1 MEDRKVKY
9 IELAIGSVSNRAY
22 AIRPEHITKYIKPRQ
37 ELYRSLFTLD
47 DTAFNHFRDKG
58 SIKSYKGKYSLKTII
73 FDIDKG
79 RKTGEDTRQ
88 RAIAFM
94 NTLLEQGV
102 DTSTQAHIWFSGRGF
117 HIEIPNLYGFE
128 ESENLP
134 YQVKMTI
141 DSHFG
146 KLVDN
151 IYDKGRLIR
160 VGYTINM
167 KSELYKLPL
176 SWQMINEM
184 SYQEI
189 CEYCQSQRTDY
200 NHTEFDES
208 NFYPLWEEKV
218 LEVVEYKEEEEG
230 SLSNTELNSHVTC
243 VQKMW
248 KSDKDGERHITL
260 LRMTN
265 AWKRMGI
272 QKEGAIK
279 MAEYNVPSLD
289 RNEILKIVDDVFAW
303 EHNGYSCSD
312 TIMDKYCDP
321 LCKFYKNKNYGLEV
335 YGVNELSNLL
345 KEFVHMDMDNNSF
358 NLKDYYP
365 IPEDY
370 RFLPGELAILLGDTK
385 LGKTAWL
392 QSLMVK
398 LSHMNILYLS
408 LEVGNWLIFRRFL
421 QTANAL
427 TKQEVN
433 EIYRAY
439 DEEKVKS
446 INDRVKNIKVMTTSP
461 DIDSMKQI
469 ISDNQPQIV
478 CIDTIDAIEVK
489 YNNDPFTKMEK
500 IVNSLKQI
508 ATQMDVIF
516 FGISHISKGAS
527 RDILT
532 VHSAK
537 GNSAIE
543 QKADKIIGIT
553 GDRGMSDT
561 RVIRSLA
568 SRDETDFELALKFK
582 YHTFQFSPI
591 KGE

>member
-1 MEDRKVKY
+1 MGTDSVKY

-22 AIRPEHITKYIKPRQ
+22 AIRPEHITKYIKPNE
-37 ELYRSLFTLD
+37 ELYRSLFILD
-47 DTAFNHFRDKG
+47 NTAFEHFRDKG
-58 SIKSYKGKYSLKTII
+58 SIKSYKGTYALNSII
-73 FDIDKG
+73 YDIDRGK
-79 RKTGEDTRQ
+79 KTGEDTRQ
-88 RAIAFM
+88 RAVSFID
-94 NTLLEQGV
+94 TLHEQGV
-102 DTSTQAHIWFSGRGF
+102 SDDQIHIWFSGRGF
-117 HIEIPNLYGFE
+117 HIEVPNLYGFE
-128 ESENLP
+128 ESINLP

-176 SWQMINEM
+176 TSDMLTDWDYDMI
-184 SYQEI
+184 S
-189 CEYCQSQRTDY
+189 EYCQTQKHEY
-200 NHTEFDES
+200 HHEPFDEDS
-208 NFYPLWEEKV
+208 VYPIWEDKV
-218 LEVVEYKEEEEG
+218 LDVQEFREDEE
-230 SLSNTELNSHVTC
+230 SISNTNLNAHVTC

-260 LRMTN
+260 LRMAN
-265 AWKRMGI
+265 AWRRMGI

-279 MAEYNVPSLD
+279 MSEYNIPSLD
-289 RNEILKIVDDVFAW
+289 HNEILKIIDDVFAW

-312 TIMDKYCDP
+312 TIMEKYCDP
-321 LCKFYKNKNYGLEV
+321 ICKFYKNKNYGLEV
-335 YGVNELSNLL
+335 LNVKELSNKLRD
-345 KEFVHMDMDNNSF
+345 FVHMDMDTNCF

-365 IPEDY
+365 IPNNY

-392 QSLMVK
+392 QSVMVK
-398 LSHMNILYLS
+398 LTNMNVLYLS
-408 LEVGNWLIFRRFL
+408 LEVGDWLIFRRFL
-421 QTANAL
+421 QAGNGI

-433 EIYRAY
+433 EIYRTY
-439 DEEKVKS
+439 DEEKVKE
-446 INDRVKNIKVMTTSP
+446 INDRVRHIKVMTTSP

-469 ISDNQPQIV
+469 IADNQPQIV
-478 CIDTIDAIEVK
+478 CIDTIDAIEVR

-527 RDILT
+527 RDMLT

-543 QKADKIIGIT
+543 QKADKILGIT
-553 GDRGMSDT
+553 GDRQMNDT

-568 SRDETDFELALKFK
+568 SRDETDFEIAFNFDYK
-582 YHTFQFSPI
+582 TFQFKPLEI
-591 KGE
+591 K

>member
-1 MEDRKVKY
+1 MASDSVKY
-9 IELAIGSVSNRAY
+9 IELAVGSVSNRAY
-22 AIRPEHITKYIKPRQ
+22 AIRPEHITKYIKPNQ
-37 ELYRSLFTLD
+37 ELYRSLFILD
-47 DTAFNHFRDKG
+47 NTAFEHFRDKG
-58 SIKSYKGKYSLKTII
+58 SIKSYKGTYAINTII
-73 FDIDKG
+73 YDIDRGK
-79 RKTGEDTRQ
+79 KTGEDARQ
-88 RAIAFM
+88 RALSFYD
-94 NTLLEQGV
+94 TLLEQGLE
-102 DTSTQAHIWFSGRGF
+102 DSQIHIWFSGRGF
-117 HIEIPNLYGFE
+117 HIEIPNLYGFK
-128 ESENLP
+128 ESINLP
-134 YQVKMTI
+134 YQVKVTI

-176 SWQMINEM
+176 SWNMLNTM
-184 SYQEI
+184 SYDDI
-189 CEYCQSQRTDY
+189 CEYCQLQKQDY
-200 NHTEFDES
+200 NHKAFDD
-208 NFYPLWEEKV
+208 NQVTIWEDKV
-218 LEVVEYKEEEEG
+218 LEVQEYKEENVE
-230 SLSNTELNSHVTC
+230 LSNTELNSHVTC

-248 KSDKDGERHITL
+248 KSNKEGERHITL
-260 LRMTN
+260 LRMAN
-265 AWKRMGI
+265 AWKRMGVP
-272 QKEGAIK
+272 KEGVIK

-303 EHNGYSCSD
+303 QHNGYSCSD

-335 YGVNELSNLL
+335 YGVSELSNLL

-365 IPEDY
+365 IPSDY

-421 QTANAL
+421 QTANDL

-433 EIYRAY
+433 EIYRTY
-439 DEEKVKS
+439 DESKVNA
-446 INDRVKNIKVMTTSP
+446 INDKVKNIKVMTTSP

-469 ISDNQPQIV
+469 ISENQPQIV

-527 RDILT
+527 RDTLT

-553 GDRGMSDT
+553 GDRQANDI
-561 RVIRSLA
+561 RIIRSLA
-568 SRDETDFELALKFK
+568 SRDETDFEMALKFR
-582 YHTFQFSPI
+582 YHSFQFSPMEI
-591 KGE
+591 E

>member
-1 MEDRKVKY
+1 MASDSGKY

-22 AIRPEHITKYIKPRQ
+22 AIRPEHITKYIKPNQ

-47 DTAFNHFRDKG
+47 NTAFEHFRDKG
-58 SIKSYKGKYSLKTII
+58 SIKSYKGTYALNSII
-73 FDIDKG
+73 FDIDRGK
-79 RKTGEDTRQ
+79 KTGEDTKQ
-88 RAIAFM
+88 RAVSFM

-128 ESENLP
+128 ESINLP

-176 SWQMINEM
+176 SWQMLNDM
-184 SYQEI
+184 NYQEI
-189 CEYCQSQRTDY
+189 CEYCQTQKQDY
-200 NHTEFDES
+200 HHTPFNLD
-208 NFYPLWEEKV
+208 NVYPIWEDKV
-218 LEVVEYKEEEEG
+218 LEVQEFREDEKDI
-230 SLSNTELNSHVTC
+230 SNTNLNAHVTC

-248 KSDKDGERHITL
+248 KSEKDGERHITL
-260 LRMTN
+260 LRIAN
-265 AWKRMGI
+265 ALRRMGV
-272 QKEGAIK
+272 QKEGSIK
-279 MAEYNVPSLD
+279 MAEYNIPSLD
-289 RNEILKIVDDVFAW
+289 HNEILKIVDDVYAW

-312 TIMDKYCDP
+312 TIMEKYCDP
-321 LCKFYKNKNYGLEV
+321 ICKFYKNKNYGLEV
-335 YGVNELSNLL
+335 LNVKELSNKLRD
-345 KEFVHMDMDNNSF
+345 FVHMDMDTNCF
-358 NLKDYYP
+358 NLKDHYP
-365 IPEDY
+365 IPNNY

-392 QSLMVK
+392 QSVMVK
-398 LSHMNILYLS
+398 LTHMNVLYLS
-408 LEVGNWLIFRRFL
+408 LEVGDWLIFRRFL
-421 QTANAL
+421 QAGNGI

-433 EIYRAY
+433 EIYRNY
-439 DEEKVKS
+439 DEERVQQ
-446 INDRVKNIKVMTTSP
+446 INDRVKHIKVMTTSP

-469 ISDNQPQIV
+469 IADNQPQIV
-478 CIDTIDAIEVK
+478 CIDTIDAIEVR

-527 RDILT
+527 RDMLT

-543 QKADKIIGIT
+543 QKADKILGIT
-553 GDRGMSDT
+553 GDRGMNDT

-568 SRDETDFELALKFK
+568 SRDETDFEIAFNFDYK
-582 YHTFQFSPI
+582 TFQFKPLEI
-591 KGE
+591 K

>member
-1 MEDRKVKY
+1 MGTKVKY

-22 AIRPEHITKYIKPRQ
+22 AIRPEHITKYIKPNE
-37 ELYRSLFTLD
+37 ELYRSLFILD
-47 DTAFNHFRDKG
+47 ETAFEHFRDKG
-58 SIKSYKGKYSLKTII
+58 SIKSYKGTYAINSII
-73 FDIDKG
+73 YDIDRGK
-79 RKTGEDTRQ
+79 KTGEDTRQ
-88 RAIAFM
+88 RTISFM

-117 HIEIPNLYGFE
+117 HIEIPDLYGFE
-128 ESENLP
+128 ESINLP

-146 KLVDN
+146 NLVDN

-167 KSELYKLPL
+167 KSELYKIPL
-176 SWQMINEM
+176 SWQMINDM

-189 CEYCQSQRTDY
+189 CEYCQTQKHDY
-200 NHTEFDES
+200 HHEPFDEE
-208 NFYPLWEEKV
+208 NIYPIWEDKI
-218 LEVVEYKEEEEG
+218 LEVQEFREDEKNI
-230 SLSNTELNSHVTC
+230 SNTNLNAHVTC

-248 KSDKDGERHITL
+248 KSDKEGERHITL
-260 LRMTN
+260 LRMAN
-265 AWKRMGI
+265 AWRRMGI

-279 MAEYNVPSLD
+279 MGEYNIPSLD
-289 RNEILKIVDDVFAW
+289 HNEILKIVDDVYAW
-303 EHNGYSCSD
+303 EHNGYSCND
-312 TIMDKYCDP
+312 VIMEKYCDP
-321 LCKFYKNKNYGLEV
+321 ICKFYKNKNYGLEV
-335 YGVNELSNLL
+335 LNVKELSNKLRD
-345 KEFVHMDMDNNSF
+345 FVHMDMDTNSF
-358 NLKDYYP
+358 NLKDHYP
-365 IPEDY
+365 IPENY

-398 LSHMNILYLS
+398 LTHMNVLYLS
-408 LEVGNWLIFRRFL
+408 LEVGDWLIFRRFL
-421 QTANAL
+421 QAGNGI

-433 EIYRAY
+433 EIYRMY
-439 DEEKVKS
+439 DEDRVKE
-446 INDRVKNIKVMTTSP
+446 INDRVRHIKVMTTSP

-469 ISDNQPQIV
+469 IADNQPQIV
-478 CIDTIDAIEVK
+478 CIDTIDAIEVR

-508 ATQMDVIF
+508 ATQMDVVF

-527 RDILT
+527 QNNLT

-543 QKADKIIGIT
+543 QKADKILGIS
-553 GDRGMSDT
+553 GDREMSNI

-568 SRDETDFELALKFK
+568 SRDETDFEQGFNFDYK
-582 YHTFQFSPI
+582 TFQFKPLER
-591 KGE
+591 K

>member
-1 MEDRKVKY
+1 MGTDSVKY

-22 AIRPEHITKYIKPRQ
+22 AIRPEHITKYIKPNE
-37 ELYRSLFTLD
+37 ELYRSLFILD
-47 DTAFNHFRDKG
+47 NTAFEHFRDKG
-58 SIKSYKGKYSLKTII
+58 SIKSYKGTYALNSII
-73 FDIDKG
+73 YDIDRGK
-79 RKTGEDTRQ
+79 KTGEDTRQ
-88 RAIAFM
+88 RAVSFID
-94 NTLLEQGV
+94 TLHEQGV
-102 DTSTQAHIWFSGRGF
+102 SDDQIHIWFSGRGF
-117 HIEIPNLYGFE
+117 HIEVPNLYGFE
-128 ESENLP
+128 ESINLP

-176 SWQMINEM
+176 TSDMLTDWDYDMI
-184 SYQEI
+184 S
-189 CEYCQSQRTDY
+189 EYCQTQKHEY
-200 NHTEFDES
+200 HHEPFDEDS
-208 NFYPLWEEKV
+208 VYPIWEDKV
-218 LEVVEYKEEEEG
+218 LDVQEFREDEE
-230 SLSNTELNSHVTC
+230 SISNTNLNAHVTC

-260 LRMTN
+260 LRMAN
-265 AWKRMGI
+265 AWRRMGI

-279 MAEYNVPSLD
+279 MSEYNIPSLD
-289 RNEILKIVDDVFAW
+289 HNEILKIIDDVFAW

-312 TIMDKYCDP
+312 TIMEKYCDP
-321 LCKFYKNKNYGLEV
+321 ICKFYKNKNYGLEV
-335 YGVNELSNLL
+335 LNVKELSNKLRD
-345 KEFVHMDMDNNSF
+345 FVHMDMDTNCF

-365 IPEDY
+365 IPNNY

-392 QSLMVK
+392 QSVMVK
-398 LSHMNILYLS
+398 LTNMNVLYLS
-408 LEVGNWLIFRRFL
+408 LEVGDWLIFRRFL
-421 QTANAL
+421 QAGNGI

-433 EIYRAY
+433 EIYRTY
-439 DEEKVKS
+439 DEEKVKE
-446 INDRVKNIKVMTTSP
+446 INDRVRHIKVMTTSP

-469 ISDNQPQIV
+469 IADNQPQIV
-478 CIDTIDAIEVK
+478 CIDTIDAIEVR

-527 RDILT
+527 RDMLT

-543 QKADKIIGIT
+543 QKADKILGIT
-553 GDRGMSDT
+553 GDRGMNDT

-568 SRDETDFELALKFK
+568 SRDETDFEIAFNFDYK
-582 YHTFQFSPI
+582 TFQFKPLEI
-591 KGE
+591 K

>member
-1 MEDRKVKY
+1 MADNNVKY
-9 IELAIGSVSNRAY
+9 IELAVGSVSNRAY
-22 AIRPEHITKYIKPRQ
+22 AIRPEHITRYIKPNQ
-37 ELYRSLFTLD
+37 ELYRSLFLLD
-47 DTAFNHFRDKG
+47 ETSFEHFRDKG
-58 SIKSYKGKYSLKTII
+58 SIKSYKGTYAINSII
-73 FDIDKG
+73 YDIDRGK
-79 RKTGEDTRQ
+79 KTGEDTKQ
-88 RAIAFM
+88 RELSFYE
-94 NTLLEQGV
+94 TLLEQGLE
-102 DTSTQAHIWFSGRGF
+102 DDLIHIWFSGRGF
-117 HIEIPNLYGFE
+117 HIEIPNLYGFQ
-128 ESENLP
+128 ESINLP

-146 KLVDN
+146 NLVDN

-176 SWQMINEM
+176 SKKMLTNM
-184 SYQEI
+184 SYQDI
-189 CEYCQSQRTDY
+189 CEYCQLQKQDY
-200 NHTEFDES
+200 NHGAFDLS
-208 NFYPLWEEKV
+208 KVYPIWEDKV
-218 LEVVEYKEEEEG
+218 LDVQEFREEEENI
-230 SLSNTELNSHVTC
+230 SNTNFNAHVTC

-260 LRMTN
+260 LRMVN
-265 AWKRMGI
+265 AWRRMGI
-272 QKEGAIK
+272 QKEGSIK
-279 MAEYNVPSLD
+279 MSEYNIPSLD
-289 RNEILKIVDDVFAW
+289 HNEILKIVDDVYAW

-312 TIMDKYCDP
+312 TIMEKYCDP
-321 LCKFYKNKNYGLEV
+321 LCKFYKQKNYGLEV
-335 YGVNELSNLL
+335 LNVKELSNKL
-345 KEFVHMDMDNNSF
+345 KDFVHMDMDTNCF

-365 IPEDY
+365 IPNNY
-370 RFLPGELAILLGDTK
+370 RFLPGELAILIGDTK

-398 LSHMNILYLS
+398 LTHMNILYLS
-408 LEVGNWLIFRRFL
+408 LEVGDWLIFRRFL
-421 QTANAL
+421 QAGNGI

-433 EIYRAY
+433 EIYRIY
-439 DEEKVKS
+439 DEEKVQQ
-446 INDRVKNIKVMTTSP
+446 INDKVRHIKVMTTSP

-469 ISDNQPQIV
+469 IADNQPQVV
-478 CIDTIDAIEVK
+478 CIDTIDAIEVR

-532 VHSAK
+532 IHSAK

-543 QKADKIIGIT
+543 QKADKILGIT
-553 GDRGMSDT
+553 GDRSMNNI

-568 SRDETDFELALKFK
+568 SRDETDFELAFEFD
-582 YHTFQFSPI
+582 YTTFRFDPKQI
-591 KGE
+591 

>member
-1 MEDRKVKY
+1 MGTDSVKY

-22 AIRPEHITKYIKPRQ
+22 AIRPEHITKYIKPNE
-37 ELYRSLFTLD
+37 ELYRSLFILD
-47 DTAFNHFRDKG
+47 NTAFEHFRDKG
-58 SIKSYKGKYSLKTII
+58 SIKSYKGTYALNSII
-73 FDIDKG
+73 YDIDRGK
-79 RKTGEDTRQ
+79 KTGEDTRQ
-88 RAIAFM
+88 RAVSFID
-94 NTLLEQGV
+94 TLHEQGV
-102 DTSTQAHIWFSGRGF
+102 SDDQIHIWFSGRGF
-117 HIEIPNLYGFE
+117 HIEVPNLYGFE
-128 ESENLP
+128 ESINLP

-176 SWQMINEM
+176 TSDMLTDWDYDMI
-184 SYQEI
+184 S
-189 CEYCQSQRTDY
+189 EYCQIQKHEY
-200 NHTEFDES
+200 HHEPFDEDS
-208 NFYPLWEEKV
+208 VYPIWEDKV
-218 LEVVEYKEEEEG
+218 LDVQEFREDEE
-230 SLSNTELNSHVTC
+230 SISNTNLNAHVTC

-260 LRMTN
+260 LRMAN
-265 AWKRMGI
+265 AWRRMGI

-279 MAEYNVPSLD
+279 MSEYNIPSLD
-289 RNEILKIVDDVFAW
+289 HNEILKIIDDVFAW

-312 TIMDKYCDP
+312 TIMEKYCDP
-321 LCKFYKNKNYGLEV
+321 ICKFYKNKNYGLEV
-335 YGVNELSNLL
+335 LNVKELSNKLRD
-345 KEFVHMDMDNNSF
+345 FVHMDMDTNCF

-365 IPEDY
+365 IPNNY

-392 QSLMVK
+392 QSVMVK
-398 LSHMNILYLS
+398 LTNMNVLYLS
-408 LEVGNWLIFRRFL
+408 LEVGDWLIFRRFL
-421 QTANAL
+421 QAGNGI

-433 EIYRAY
+433 EIYRTY
-439 DEEKVKS
+439 DEEKVKE
-446 INDRVKNIKVMTTSP
+446 INDRVRHIKVMTTSP

-469 ISDNQPQIV
+469 IADNQPQIV
-478 CIDTIDAIEVK
+478 CIDTIDAIEVR

-527 RDILT
+527 RDMLT

-543 QKADKIIGIT
+543 QKADKILGIT
-553 GDRGMSDT
+553 GDRQMNDT

-568 SRDETDFELALKFK
+568 SRDETDFEIAFNFDYK
-582 YHTFQFSPI
+582 TFQFKPLEI
-591 KGE
+591 K

>member
-1 MEDRKVKY
+1 MASDSVKY

-22 AIRPEHITKYIKPRQ
+22 AIRPEHITKYIKPNQ

-47 DTAFNHFRDKG
+47 NTAFEHFRDKG
-58 SIKSYKGKYSLKTII
+58 SIKSYKGTYALNSII
-73 FDIDKG
+73 FDIDRGK
-79 RKTGEDTRQ
+79 KTGEDTKQ
-88 RAIAFM
+88 RAVSFM

-128 ESENLP
+128 ESINLP

-176 SWQMINEM
+176 SWQMLNDM
-184 SYQEI
+184 NYQEI
-189 CEYCQSQRTDY
+189 CEYCQTQKQDY
-200 NHTEFDES
+200 HHTPFNLD
-208 NFYPLWEEKV
+208 NVYPIWEDKV
-218 LEVVEYKEEEEG
+218 LEVQEFREDEKDI
-230 SLSNTELNSHVTC
+230 SNTNLNAHVTC

-248 KSDKDGERHITL
+248 KSEKDGERHITL
-260 LRMTN
+260 LRMAN
-265 AWKRMGI
+265 AWRRMGV
-272 QKEGAIK
+272 QKEGSIK
-279 MAEYNVPSLD
+279 MAEYNIPSLD
-289 RNEILKIVDDVFAW
+289 HNEILKIVDDVYAW

-312 TIMDKYCDP
+312 TIMEKYCDP
-321 LCKFYKNKNYGLEV
+321 ICKFYKNKNYGLEV
-335 YGVNELSNLL
+335 LNVKELSNKLRD
-345 KEFVHMDMDNNSF
+345 FVHMDMDTNCF
-358 NLKDYYP
+358 NLKDHYP
-365 IPEDY
+365 IPNNY

-392 QSLMVK
+392 QSVMVK
-398 LSHMNILYLS
+398 LTHMNVLYLS
-408 LEVGNWLIFRRFL
+408 LEVGDWLIFRRFL
-421 QTANAL
+421 QAGNGI

-433 EIYRAY
+433 EIYRNY
-439 DEEKVKS
+439 DEERVQQ
-446 INDRVKNIKVMTTSP
+446 INDRVKHIKVMTTSP

-469 ISDNQPQIV
+469 IADNQPQIV
-478 CIDTIDAIEVK
+478 CIDTIDAIEVR

-527 RDILT
+527 RDMLT

-543 QKADKIIGIT
+543 QKADKILGIT
-553 GDRGMSDT
+553 GDRGMNDT

-568 SRDETDFELALKFK
+568 SRDETDFEIAFNFDYK
-582 YHTFQFSPI
+582 TFQFKPLEI
-591 KGE
+591 K

>member
-1 MEDRKVKY
+1 MGNNTVKY

-22 AIRPEHITKYIKPRQ
+22 AIRPEHITKYIKPNQ
-37 ELYRSLFTLD
+37 ELYRSLFMLD
-47 DTAFNHFRDKG
+47 ETSFEHFRDKG
-58 SIKSYKGKYSLKTII
+58 SIKSYKGTYALNTII
-73 FDIDKG
+73 FDIDRGK
-79 RKTGEDTRQ
+79 KTGEDTRQ

-102 DTSTQAHIWFSGRGF
+102 DTSTQCHLWFSGRGF

-128 ESENLP
+128 ESKNLP

-176 SWQMINEM
+176 SWQMINDM
-184 SYQEI
+184 SYQDI
-189 CEYCQSQRTDY
+189 CEYCQNQKTDY
-200 NHTEFDES
+200 NHTPFNEDEV
-208 NFYPLWEEKV
+208 YPIWEDKV
-218 LEVVEYKEEEEG
+218 LDVKEFKEEEEG
-230 SLSNTELNSHVTC
+230 AISNTTLNAHVTC

-248 KSDKDGERHITL
+248 KSDKEGERHITL
-260 LRMTN
+260 LRMAN
-265 AWKRMGI
+265 AWRRMGI
-272 QKEGAIK
+272 VKEGAIK
-279 MAEYNVPSLD
+279 MSEYNIPSLGH
-289 RNEILKIVDDVFAW
+289 NEILKILDDVYAW

-312 TIMDKYCDP
+312 TIMEKYCDP
-321 LCKFYKNKNYGLEV
+321 ICKFYKQKNYGLEV
-335 YGVNELSNLL
+335 LNVKELSNKL
-345 KEFVHMDMDNNSF
+345 KEFVHMDMDTNSF
-358 NLKDYYP
+358 NLKDHYP
-365 IPEDY
+365 IPTDY
-370 RFLPGELAILLGDTK
+370 RFVPGELAILLGDTK

-398 LSHMNILYLS
+398 LTHMNVLYLS
-408 LEVGNWLIFRRFL
+408 LEVGDWLIFRRFL
-421 QTANAL
+421 QAGNGI

-433 EIYRAY
+433 EIYRIY
-439 DEEKVKS
+439 DEERVQQINDKVKH
-446 INDRVKNIKVMTTSP
+446 IKVMTTSP
-461 DIDSMKQI
+461 DIDSMKQLI
-469 ISDNQPQIV
+469 ADNQPQIV
-478 CIDTIDAIEVK
+478 CIDTIDAIDVR

-508 ATQMDVIF
+508 ATQMDVMF

-527 RDILT
+527 RDMLT

-543 QKADKIIGIT
+543 QKADKILGIT
-553 GDRGMSDT
+553 GNRGSSNT

-568 SRDETDFELALKFK
+568 SRDETDFELAFEFD
-582 YHTFQFSPI
+582 YRTFQFKPKEI
-591 KGE
+591 

>member
-1 MEDRKVKY
+1 MADNNIKY

-22 AIRPEHITKYIKPRQ
+22 AIRPENINKYIKPNQ
-37 ELYRSLFTLD
+37 ELYRSLFLLD
-47 DTAFNHFRDKG
+47 ESSFEHFRDKG
-58 SIKSYKGKYSLKTII
+58 SIKSYKGKYALKSII

-79 RKTGEDTRQ
+79 KKGGEDTRH
-88 RAIAFM
+88 RAMAFM

-102 DTSTQAHIWFSGRGF
+102 DTSTQCHLWFSGRGF

-146 KLVDN
+146 TLVDN

-176 SWQMINEM
+176 SWQMINDM
-184 SYQEI
+184 TYQEI
-189 CEYCQSQRTDY
+189 CEWCQVQRTDY
-200 NHTEFDES
+200 NHTPFNEDDV
-208 NFYPLWEEKV
+208 YPIWEDKV
-218 LEVVEYKEEEEG
+218 LDVQEFKEEG
-230 SLSNTELNSHVTC
+230 SISNTTLNAHVTC

-248 KSDKDGERHITL
+248 KSEKDGERHITL
-260 LRMTN
+260 LRMAN
-265 AWKRMGI
+265 AWRRMGI
-272 QKEGAIK
+272 IKEGSIK
-279 MAEYNVPSLD
+279 MAEYNIPSLD
-289 RNEILKIVDDVFAW
+289 HNEILKIVDDVYAW

-312 TIMDKYCDP
+312 TIMEKYCDP
-321 LCKFYKNKNYGLEV
+321 LCKFYKQKNYGLEV
-335 YGVNELSNLL
+335 LNVKELSVKLRD
-345 KEFVHMDMDNNSF
+345 FVHMDMDTNSF
-358 NLKDYYP
+358 NLKDHYP
-365 IPEDY
+365 IPDNY
-370 RFLPGELAILLGDTK
+370 RFLPGELAILIGDTK

-398 LSHMNILYLS
+398 LTHLNILYLS
-408 LEVGNWLIFRRFL
+408 LEVGDWLIFRRFL
-421 QTANAL
+421 QAGNGI

-433 EIYRAY
+433 EIYRIY
-439 DEEKVKS
+439 DEEKVNQ
-446 INDRVKNIKVMTTSP
+446 INDKVKHIKVMTTSP
-461 DIDSMKQI
+461 DIDSMKQLI
-469 ISDNQPQIV
+469 ADNQPQIV

-532 VHSAK
+532 IHSAK

-543 QKADKIIGIT
+543 QKADKVMGIT
-553 GDRGMSDT
+553 GQREVNNI

-568 SRDETDFELALKFK
+568 SRDETDFELAFDFDYK
-582 YHTFQFSPI
+582 TFQFRPKEI
-591 KGE
+591 

>member
-1 MEDRKVKY
+1 MGTDSVKY

-22 AIRPEHITKYIKPRQ
+22 AIRPEHITKYIKPNE
-37 ELYRSLFTLD
+37 ELYRSLFILD
-47 DTAFNHFRDKG
+47 NTAFEHFRDKG
-58 SIKSYKGKYSLKTII
+58 SIKSYKGTYALNSII
-73 FDIDKG
+73 YDIDRGK
-79 RKTGEDTRQ
+79 KTGEDTRQ
-88 RAIAFM
+88 RAVSFVD
-94 NTLLEQGV
+94 TLHEQGV
-102 DTSTQAHIWFSGRGF
+102 SDDQIHIWFSGRGF
-117 HIEIPNLYGFE
+117 HIEVPNLYGFE
-128 ESENLP
+128 ESINLP

-176 SWQMINEM
+176 TSDMLTDWDYDMI
-184 SYQEI
+184 S
-189 CEYCQSQRTDY
+189 EYCQTQKHEY
-200 NHTEFDES
+200 HHEPFDEDS
-208 NFYPLWEEKV
+208 VYPIWEDKV
-218 LEVVEYKEEEEG
+218 LDVQEFREDEE
-230 SLSNTELNSHVTC
+230 SISNTNLNAHVTC

-260 LRMTN
+260 LRMAN
-265 AWKRMGI
+265 AWRRMGI

-279 MAEYNVPSLD
+279 MSEYNIPSLD
-289 RNEILKIVDDVFAW
+289 HNEILKIIDDVFAW

-312 TIMDKYCDP
+312 TIMEKYCDP
-321 LCKFYKNKNYGLEV
+321 ICKFYKNKNYGLEV
-335 YGVNELSNLL
+335 LNVKELSNKLRD
-345 KEFVHMDMDNNSF
+345 FVHMDMDTNCF

-365 IPEDY
+365 IPNNY

-392 QSLMVK
+392 QSIMVK
-398 LSHMNILYLS
+398 LTNMNVLYLS
-408 LEVGNWLIFRRFL
+408 LEVGDWLIFRRFL
-421 QTANAL
+421 QAGNGI

-433 EIYRAY
+433 EIYRTY
-439 DEEKVKS
+439 DEDKVKE
-446 INDRVKNIKVMTTSP
+446 INDRVRHIKVMTTSP

-469 ISDNQPQIV
+469 IADNQPQIV
-478 CIDTIDAIEVK
+478 CIDTIDAIEVR

-527 RDILT
+527 RDMLT

-543 QKADKIIGIT
+543 QKADKILGIT
-553 GDRGMSDT
+553 GDRGMNNT

-568 SRDETDFELALKFK
+568 SRDETDFEIAFDFDYK
-582 YHTFQFSPI
+582 TFQFKPLEI
-591 KGE
+591 K

>member
-1 MEDRKVKY
+1 MANDSVKY

-22 AIRPEHITKYIKPRQ
+22 AIRPEHINKYIKPNQ
-37 ELYRSLFTLD
+37 ELYRSLFILD
-47 DTAFNHFRDKG
+47 ESAFEHFRDKG
-58 SIKSYKGKYSLKTII
+58 SIKSYKGTYALNSII
-73 FDIDKG
+73 FDIDRGK
-79 RKTGEDTRQ
+79 KTGEDTKQ
-88 RAIAFM
+88 RALSFYD
-94 NTLLEQGV
+94 TLLEQGLE
-102 DTSTQAHIWFSGRGF
+102 DDQIHIWFSGRGF
-117 HIEIPNLYGFE
+117 HIEIPNLYGFKP
-128 ESENLP
+128 SENLP

-176 SWQMINEM
+176 SWQMLNDM

-189 CEYCQSQRTDY
+189 CEYCQTQKQNY
-200 NHTEFDES
+200 NHEPFDKEQVTI
-208 NFYPLWEEKV
+208 WEDKV
-218 LEVVEYKEEEEG
+218 LDVKEFKEDNTDV
-230 SLSNTELNSHVTC
+230 SNTNLNAHVTC
-243 VQKMW
+243 IQKMW
-248 KSDKDGERHITL
+248 KSDKEGERHITL
-260 LRMTN
+260 LRMAN
-265 AWKRMGI
+265 GWRRMGI
-272 QKEGAIK
+272 LKEGAIK
-279 MAEYNVPSLD
+279 MSEYNIPSLD
-289 RNEILKIVDDVFAW
+289 HNEILKIIDDVYAW

-312 TIMDKYCDP
+312 TIMEKYCDP
-321 LCKFYKNKNYGLEV
+321 ICKFYKRKNYGLEV
-335 YGVNELSNLL
+335 LNVKELSNKLRD
-345 KEFVHMDMDNNSF
+345 FVLMDMDSNCF

-365 IPEDY
+365 LPNNY

-398 LSHMNILYLS
+398 LSHMNVLYLS
-408 LEVGNWLIFRRFL
+408 LEVGDWLIFRRFL
-421 QTANAL
+421 QAGNTIS
-427 TKQEVN
+427 KEEVN
-433 EIYRAY
+433 DIYRNY
-439 DEEKVKS
+439 DEEKVKQ
-446 INDRVKNIKVMTTSP
+446 INDKVKHIKVMTTSP

-469 ISDNQPQIV
+469 IADNQPQVV
-478 CIDTIDAIEVK
+478 CIDTIDAIEVR

-527 RDILT
+527 RDMLT

-543 QKADKIIGIT
+543 QKADKIIGIQ
-553 GDRGMSDT
+553 GDRQMNNT

-568 SRDETDFELALKFK
+568 SRDETDFEMAFDFDYK
-582 YHTFQFSPI
+582 TFQFKPLEI
-591 KGE
+591 K

>member
-1 MEDRKVKY
+1 MSDNNVKY

-22 AIRPEHITKYIKPRQ
+22 AIRPENITKYIKPNQ
-37 ELYRSLFTLD
+37 ELYRSLFLLD
-47 DTAFNHFRDKG
+47 ESSFEHFRDKG
-58 SIKSYKGKYSLKTII
+58 SIKSYKGTYALNTII
-73 FDIDKG
+73 FDIDRGK
-79 RKTGEDTRQ
+79 KSGEDTRQ
-88 RAIAFM
+88 RAIAFI

-102 DTSTQAHIWFSGRGF
+102 DTSTQTHIWFSGRGF

-176 SWQMINEM
+176 SWQMLNDM
-184 SYQEI
+184 TYQDI
-189 CEYCQSQRTDY
+189 CEYCQNQKTDY
-200 NHTEFDES
+200 NHTPFNEKDV
-208 NFYPLWEEKV
+208 YPIWEDKV
-218 LEVVEYKEEEEG
+218 LEVKEFKEEEG
-230 SLSNTELNSHVTC
+230 SVSNTTLNAHVTC

-248 KSDKDGERHITL
+248 KSEKDGERHITL
-260 LRMTN
+260 LRMAN
-265 AWKRMGI
+265 AWRRMGI
-272 QKEGAIK
+272 PKEGAIK
-279 MAEYNVPSLD
+279 MSEYNIPSLD
-289 RNEILKIVDDVFAW
+289 HNEILKIIDDVYAW

-312 TIMDKYCDP
+312 TIMEKYCDP
-321 LCKFYKNKNYGLEV
+321 VCKFYKQKNYGLEV
-335 YGVNELSNLL
+335 LNVKELSTKLRD
-345 KEFVHMDMDNNSF
+345 FVHMDMDTNSF
-358 NLKDYYP
+358 NLKDHYP
-365 IPEDY
+365 MQTDY

-398 LSHMNILYLS
+398 LTHMNILYLS
-408 LEVGNWLIFRRFL
+408 LEVGDWLIFRRFL
-421 QTANAL
+421 QAGNGI

-433 EIYRAY
+433 ETYRIY
-439 DEEKVKS
+439 DEDKVNQINDKVKH
-446 INDRVKNIKVMTTSP
+446 IKVMTTSP
-461 DIDSMKQI
+461 DIDSMKQLI
-469 ISDNQPQIV
+469 ADNQPQIV
-478 CIDTIDAIEVK
+478 CIDTIDAIDVR

-527 RDILT
+527 RDMLT

-543 QKADKIIGIT
+543 QKADKILGIT
-553 GDRGMSDT
+553 GKRDANNI

-568 SRDETDFELALKFK
+568 SRDETDFEMAFDFDYK
-582 YHTFQFSPI
+582 TFQFKPREI
-591 KGE
+591 

>member
-1 MEDRKVKY
+1 MASDSVKY

-22 AIRPEHITKYIKPRQ
+22 AIRPEHITKYIKPNQ
-37 ELYRSLFTLD
+37 ELYRSLFILD
-47 DTAFNHFRDKG
+47 NTAFEHFRDKG
-58 SIKSYKGKYSLKTII
+58 SIKSYKGTYAINTII
-73 FDIDKG
+73 YDIDRGK
-79 RKTGEDTRQ
+79 KTGEDARQ
-88 RAIAFM
+88 RALSFYD
-94 NTLLEQGV
+94 TLLEQGLE
-102 DTSTQAHIWFSGRGF
+102 DDQIHIWFSGRGF
-117 HIEIPNLYGFE
+117 HIEIPNLYGFK
-128 ESENLP
+128 ESINLP
-134 YQVKMTI
+134 YQVKVTI

-176 SWQMINEM
+176 SWNMLNTM
-184 SYQEI
+184 SYDDI
-189 CEYCQSQRTDY
+189 CEYCQLQKQDY
-200 NHTEFDES
+200 NHKAFDD
-208 NFYPLWEEKV
+208 NQVTIWEDKV
-218 LEVVEYKEEEEG
+218 LEVQEFREDEENI
-230 SLSNTELNSHVTC
+230 SNTNLNAHVTC

-248 KSDKDGERHITL
+248 KSEKDGERHITL

-265 AWKRMGI
+265 AWRRMGI
-272 QKEGAIK
+272 PKEGSIK
-279 MAEYNVPSLD
+279 MAEYNIPSLD
-289 RNEILKIVDDVFAW
+289 HNEILKIVDDVYAW

-312 TIMDKYCDP
+312 TIMEKYCDP
-321 LCKFYKNKNYGLEV
+321 ICKFYKNKNYGLEV
-335 YGVNELSNLL
+335 LNVKELSNKLRD
-345 KEFVHMDMDNNSF
+345 FVHMDMDTNCF
-358 NLKDYYP
+358 NLKDHYP
-365 IPEDY
+365 IPNNY

-392 QSLMVK
+392 QSVMVK
-398 LSHMNILYLS
+398 LTHMNVLYLS
-408 LEVGNWLIFRRFL
+408 LEVGDWLIFRRFL
-421 QTANAL
+421 QAGNGI

-433 EIYRAY
+433 EIYRNY
-439 DEEKVKS
+439 DEEKVQQ
-446 INDRVKNIKVMTTSP
+446 INDRVKHIKVMTTSP

-469 ISDNQPQIV
+469 IADNQPQIV
-478 CIDTIDAIEVK
+478 CIDTIDAIEVR

-527 RDILT
+527 RDMLT

-553 GDRGMSDT
+553 GDRGMNDT

-568 SRDETDFELALKFK
+568 SRDETDFEIAFNFDYK
-582 YHTFQFSPI
+582 TFQFKPLEI
-591 KGE
+591 K

>member
-1 MEDRKVKY
+1 MASDSVKY

-22 AIRPEHITKYIKPRQ
+22 AIRPEHITKYIKPNQ
-37 ELYRSLFTLD
+37 ELYRSLFILD
-47 DTAFNHFRDKG
+47 DTAFEHFRDKG
-58 SIKSYKGKYSLKTII
+58 SIKSYKGTYALNSII
-73 FDIDKG
+73 FDIDRGK
-79 RKTGEDTRQ
+79 KTGEDTRQ
-88 RAIAFM
+88 RAISFM

-128 ESENLP
+128 ESINLP

-176 SWQMINEM
+176 SWQMINDM
-184 SYQEI
+184 TYQEI
-189 CEYCQSQRTDY
+189 CEYCQTQKQDY
-200 NHTEFDES
+200 HHTTFDLD
-208 NFYPLWEEKV
+208 NVYPIWEDKV
-218 LEVVEYKEEEEG
+218 LDVQEFREDEKDI
-230 SLSNTELNSHVTC
+230 SNTNLNAHVTC

-248 KSDKDGERHITL
+248 KSEKDGERHITL
-260 LRMTN
+260 LRMAN
-265 AWKRMGI
+265 AWRRMGI
-272 QKEGAIK
+272 QKEGSIK
-279 MAEYNVPSLD
+279 MAEYNIPSLD
-289 RNEILKIVDDVFAW
+289 HNEILKIIDDVYAW

-312 TIMDKYCDP
+312 TIMEKYCDP
-321 LCKFYKNKNYGLEV
+321 ICKFYKNKNYGLEV
-335 YGVNELSNLL
+335 LNVKELSNKLRD
-345 KEFVHMDMDNNSF
+345 FVHMDMDTNCF
-358 NLKDYYP
+358 NLKDNYP
-365 IPEDY
+365 IPNNY

-398 LSHMNILYLS
+398 LTHMNIMYLS
-408 LEVGNWLIFRRFL
+408 LEVGDWLIFRRFL
-421 QTANAL
+421 QAGNGI

-433 EIYRAY
+433 EIYRNY
-439 DEEKVKS
+439 DEERVKQ
-446 INDRVKNIKVMTTSP
+446 INDRVKHIKVMTTSP

-469 ISDNQPQIV
+469 IADNQPQIV
-478 CIDTIDAIEVK
+478 CIDTIDAIEVR

-527 RDILT
+527 RDMLT

-553 GDRGMSDT
+553 GDRQMNDT

-568 SRDETDFELALKFK
+568 SRDETDFEIAFNFD
-582 YHTFQFSPI
+582 YTTFQFKPLEI
-591 KGE
+591 K

>member
-1 MEDRKVKY
+1 MADNNVKY
-9 IELAIGSVSNRAY
+9 VELAIGSVSNRAY
-22 AIRPEHITKYIKPRQ
+22 AIRPEHITKYIKPNQ
-37 ELYRSLFTLD
+37 ELYRSLFILD
-47 DTAFNHFRDKG
+47 KSAFEHFRDKG
-58 SIKSYKGKYSLKTII
+58 SIKSYKGTYALNTVI
-73 FDIDKG
+73 FDIDRGK
-79 RKTGEDTRQ
+79 KTGQDTKQ
-88 RAIAFM
+88 RALSFYE
-94 NTLLEQGV
+94 TLLEQGLE
-102 DTSTQAHIWFSGRGF
+102 DDQIHIWFSGRGF
-117 HIEIPNLYGFE
+117 HIEIPNLYGFVP
-128 ESENLP
+128 SENLP

-176 SWQMINEM
+176 SWKMLNDM
-184 SYQEI
+184 TYLEI
-189 CEYCQSQRTDY
+189 CEYCQTQKQDY
-200 NHTEFDES
+200 NHKPFDE
-208 NFYPLWEEKV
+208 NQITIWEDKV
-218 LEVVEYKEEEEG
+218 LDVKEFKEENNADV
-230 SLSNTELNSHVTC
+230 SNTNLNAHVTC

-248 KSDKDGERHITL
+248 KSDKEGERHITL
-260 LRMTN
+260 LRMAN
-265 AWKRMGI
+265 GWRRMGI

-279 MAEYNVPSLD
+279 MSEYNIPSLD
-289 RNEILKIVDDVFAW
+289 HNEILKIIDDVYAW

-312 TIMDKYCDP
+312 TIMEKYCDP
-321 LCKFYKNKNYGLEV
+321 ICKFYKNKNYGLEV
-335 YGVNELSNLL
+335 LNVKELSSKLRD
-345 KEFVHMDMDNNSF
+345 FVHMDMDTNSF

-365 IPEDY
+365 MNTDY

-398 LSHMNILYLS
+398 LSHMNVMYLS
-408 LEVGNWLIFRRFL
+408 LEVGDWLIFRRFL
-421 QTANAL
+421 QAGNGI

-433 EIYRAY
+433 ETYRIY
-439 DEEKVKS
+439 DEDRVNKINDKVKH
-446 INDRVKNIKVMTTSP
+446 IKVMTTSP
-461 DIDSMKQI
+461 DIDSMKQLI
-469 ISDNQPQIV
+469 ADNQPQIV

-527 RDILT
+527 RDMLT

-543 QKADKIIGIT
+543 QKADKILGIQ
-553 GDRGMSDT
+553 GQRDANNI

-568 SRDETDFELALKFK
+568 SRDETDFEMAFDFDYK
-582 YHTFQFSPI
+582 TFQFKPRSI
-591 KGE
+591 

>member
-1 MEDRKVKY
+1 MADNNVKY
-9 IELAIGSVSNRAY
+9 VELAIGSVSNRAY
-22 AIRPEHITKYIKPRQ
+22 AIRPEHITKYIKPNQ
-37 ELYRSLFTLD
+37 ELYRSLFILD
-47 DTAFNHFRDKG
+47 KSAFEHFRDKG
-58 SIKSYKGKYSLKTII
+58 SIKSYKGTYALNTVI
-73 FDIDKG
+73 FDIDRGK
-79 RKTGEDTRQ
+79 KTGQDTKQ
-88 RAIAFM
+88 RALSFYE
-94 NTLLEQGV
+94 TLLEQGLE
-102 DTSTQAHIWFSGRGF
+102 DDQIHIWFSGRGF
-117 HIEIPNLYGFE
+117 HIEIPNLYGFVP
-128 ESENLP
+128 SENLP
-134 YQVKMTI
+134 YQAKMTI

-176 SWQMINEM
+176 SWKMLNDM
-184 SYQEI
+184 TYLEI
-189 CEYCQSQRTDY
+189 CEYCQTQKQDY
-200 NHTEFDES
+200 NHKPFDE
-208 NFYPLWEEKV
+208 NQITIWEDKV
-218 LEVVEYKEEEEG
+218 LDVKEFKEENNADV
-230 SLSNTELNSHVTC
+230 SNTNLNAHVTC

-248 KSDKDGERHITL
+248 KSDKEGERHITL
-260 LRMTN
+260 LRMAN
-265 AWKRMGI
+265 GWRRMGI

-279 MAEYNVPSLD
+279 MSEYNIPSLD
-289 RNEILKIVDDVFAW
+289 HNEILKIIDDVYAW

-312 TIMDKYCDP
+312 TIMEKYCDP
-321 LCKFYKNKNYGLEV
+321 ICKFYKRKNYGLEV
-335 YGVNELSNLL
+335 LNVKELSNKLRD
-345 KEFVHMDMDNNSF
+345 FVSMDMDTNCF

-365 IPEDY
+365 MNTNY

-398 LSHMNILYLS
+398 LSHMNVLYLS
-408 LEVGNWLIFRRFL
+408 LEVGDWLIFRRFL
-421 QTANAL
+421 QAGNGI
-427 TKQEVN
+427 TKEEVN
-433 EIYRAY
+433 DVYRDY
-439 DEEKVKS
+439 DEDKVKK
-446 INDRVKNIKVMTTSP
+446 INDKVKHIKVMTTSP

-469 ISDNQPQIV
+469 IADNQPQVV
-478 CIDTIDAIEVK
+478 CIDTIDAIEVR

-527 RDILT
+527 RDMLT

-543 QKADKIIGIT
+543 QKADKILGIQ
-553 GDRGMSDT
+553 GDRQMNDT

-568 SRDETDFELALKFK
+568 SRDETDFEMAFKFDYK
-582 YHTFQFSPI
+582 TFQFNPLEI
-591 KGE
+591 K

>member
-1 MEDRKVKY
+1 MGTDSVKY

-22 AIRPEHITKYIKPRQ
+22 AIRPEHITKYIKPNQ
-37 ELYRSLFTLD
+37 ELYRSLFILD
-47 DTAFNHFRDKG
+47 KSAFEHFRDKG
-58 SIKSYKGKYSLKTII
+58 SIKSYKGTYALNTVI
-73 FDIDKG
+73 FDIDRGK
-79 RKTGEDTRQ
+79 KTGQDTKQ
-88 RAIAFM
+88 RALSFYE
-94 NTLLEQGV
+94 TLLEQGLE
-102 DTSTQAHIWFSGRGF
+102 DDQIHIWFSGRGF
-117 HIEIPNLYGFE
+117 HIEIPNLYGFVP
-128 ESENLP
+128 SENLP
-134 YQVKMTI
+134 YQAKMTI

-176 SWQMINEM
+176 SWKMLNDM
-184 SYQEI
+184 TYLEI
-189 CEYCQSQRTDY
+189 CEYCQTQKQDY
-200 NHTEFDES
+200 NHKPFDE
-208 NFYPLWEEKV
+208 NQITIWEDKV
-218 LEVVEYKEEEEG
+218 LDVKEFKEENNADV
-230 SLSNTELNSHVTC
+230 SNTNLNAHVTC

-248 KSDKDGERHITL
+248 KSDKEGERHITL
-260 LRMTN
+260 LRMAN
-265 AWKRMGI
+265 GWRRMGI

-279 MAEYNVPSLD
+279 MSEYNIPSLD
-289 RNEILKIVDDVFAW
+289 HNEILKIIDDVYAW

-312 TIMDKYCDP
+312 TIMEKYCDP
-321 LCKFYKNKNYGLEV
+321 ICKFYKNKNYGLEV
-335 YGVNELSNLL
+335 LNVKELSSKLRD
-345 KEFVHMDMDNNSF
+345 FVHMDMDTNSF

-365 IPEDY
+365 MNTDY

-398 LSHMNILYLS
+398 LSHMNVMYLS
-408 LEVGNWLIFRRFL
+408 LEVGDWLIFRRFL
-421 QTANAL
+421 QAGNGI

-433 EIYRAY
+433 ETYRIY
-439 DEEKVKS
+439 DEDRVNKINDKVKH
-446 INDRVKNIKVMTTSP
+446 IKVMTTSP
-461 DIDSMKQI
+461 DIDSMKQLI
-469 ISDNQPQIV
+469 ADNQPQIV

-527 RDILT
+527 RDMLT

-543 QKADKIIGIT
+543 QKADKILGIQ
-553 GDRGMSDT
+553 GQRDANNI

-568 SRDETDFELALKFK
+568 SRDETDFEMAFDFDYK
-582 YHTFQFSPI
+582 TFQFKPRSI
-591 KGE
+591 

>member
-1 MEDRKVKY
+1 MGTDSVKY

-22 AIRPEHITKYIKPRQ
+22 AIRPEHITKYIKPNE
-37 ELYRSLFTLD
+37 ELYRSLFILD
-47 DTAFNHFRDKG
+47 NTAFEHFRDKG
-58 SIKSYKGKYSLKTII
+58 SIKSYKGTYALNSII
-73 FDIDKG
+73 YDIDRGK
-79 RKTGEDTRQ
+79 KTGEDTRQ
-88 RAIAFM
+88 RAVSFID
-94 NTLLEQGV
+94 TLHEQGV
-102 DTSTQAHIWFSGRGF
+102 SDDQIHIWFSGRGF
-117 HIEIPNLYGFE
+117 HIEVPNLYGFE
-128 ESENLP
+128 ESINLP

-176 SWQMINEM
+176 TSDMLADWDYDMI
-184 SYQEI
+184 S
-189 CEYCQSQRTDY
+189 EYCQIQKHEY
-200 NHTEFDES
+200 HHEPFDQD
-208 NFYPLWEEKV
+208 NVYPIWEDKV
-218 LEVVEYKEEEEG
+218 LDVQEFREDEK
-230 SLSNTELNSHVTC
+230 SISNTNLNAHVTC

-260 LRMTN
+260 LRMAN
-265 AWKRMGI
+265 AWRRMGI

-279 MAEYNVPSLD
+279 MSEYNIPSLD
-289 RNEILKIVDDVFAW
+289 HNEILKIIDDVFAW

-312 TIMDKYCDP
+312 TIMEKYCDP
-321 LCKFYKNKNYGLEV
+321 ICKFYKNKNYGLEV
-335 YGVNELSNLL
+335 LNVKELSNKLRD
-345 KEFVHMDMDNNSF
+345 FVHMDMDTNCF

-365 IPEDY
+365 IPNNY

-392 QSLMVK
+392 QSVMVK
-398 LSHMNILYLS
+398 LTNMNVLYLS
-408 LEVGNWLIFRRFL
+408 LEVGDWLIFRRFL
-421 QTANAL
+421 QAGNGI

-433 EIYRAY
+433 EIYRTY
-439 DEEKVKS
+439 DEEKVKE
-446 INDRVKNIKVMTTSP
+446 INDRVRHIKVMTTSP

-469 ISDNQPQIV
+469 IADNQPQIV
-478 CIDTIDAIEVK
+478 CIDTIDAIEVR

-527 RDILT
+527 RDMLT

-543 QKADKIIGIT
+543 QKADKILGIT
-553 GDRGMSDT
+553 GDRGMNDT

-568 SRDETDFELALKFK
+568 SRDETDFEIAFNFDYK
-582 YHTFQFSPI
+582 TFQFKPLEI
-591 KGE
+591 K

>member
-1 MEDRKVKY
+1 MADSQVNY

-22 AIRPEHITKYIKPRQ
+22 AIRPEHITKYIKPNQ
-37 ELYRSLFTLD
+37 ELYRSLFLLD

-73 FDIDKG
+73 FDIDRG
-79 RKTGEDTRQ
+79 RKSGEDTKH
-88 RAIAFM
+88 RAISFI

-102 DTSTQAHIWFSGRGF
+102 DISTQCHIWFSGRGF

-176 SWQMINEM
+176 SWKMLNDM

-189 CEYCQSQRTDY
+189 CEWCQVQKTDY
-200 NHTEFDES
+200 NHEEFNHKDV
-208 NFYPLWEEKV
+208 YPIWEDKV
-218 LEVVEYKEEEEG
+218 LEVQEYKDEEEG
-230 SLSNTELNSHVTC
+230 EASNTGLNAHVTC

-279 MAEYNVPSLD
+279 MSEYNIPSLE
-289 RNEILKIVDDVFAW
+289 RNEILKIVDDVYAW

-312 TIMDKYCDP
+312 TIMEKYCDP
-321 LCKFYKNKNYGLEV
+321 ICKFYKNKNYGLEILNV
-335 YGVNELSNLL
+335 SELSNKLR
-345 KEFVHMDMDNNSF
+345 EFVHMDMDNNSF
-358 NLKDYYP
+358 NLKDHYP
-365 IPEDY
+365 IPENY

-408 LEVGNWLIFRRFL
+408 LEVGDWLIFRRFL
-421 QTANAL
+421 QAANGI

-433 EIYRAY
+433 ETYRAY
-439 DEEKVKS
+439 DEEKVNK
-446 INDRVKNIKVMTTSP
+446 INSRVKHIKVMTTSP

-469 ISDNQPQIV
+469 IADNQPQIV
-478 CIDTIDAIEVK
+478 CIDTIDAIEVR

-553 GDRGMSDT
+553 GNRQENNI
-561 RVIRSLA
+561 RVLRSLA
-568 SRDETDFELALKFK
+568 SRDETDFEMAFDFDYKTFRFK
-582 YHTFQFSPI
+582 PLEI
-591 KGE
+591 

>member
-1 MEDRKVKY
+1 MADRKVKY
-9 IELAIGSVSNRAY
+9 IELAIGSVANRAY
-22 AIRPEHITKYIKPRQ
+22 AIRPEHIHKYIKSRQ

-47 DTAFNHFRDKG
+47 ETAFNHFRDKG
-58 SIKSYKGKYSLKTII
+58 SIKSYEGKYSLDTVI

-79 RKTGEDTRQ
+79 RRTGEDTKR
-88 RAIAFM
+88 RASSFIQ
-94 NTLLEQGV
+94 TLYEQGV
-102 DTSTQAHIWFSGRGF
+102 DDDQIHIWFSGRGF
-117 HIEIPNLYGFE
+117 HIEIPNLYGFK
-128 ESENLP
+128 ESINLP
-134 YQVKMTI
+134 YQVKLTI

-176 SWQMINEM
+176 SNDMLLDWG
-184 SYQEI
+184 YDEI
-189 CEYCQSQRTDY
+189 CEYCQTQTNASRYAHTHFKEDY
-200 NHTEFDES
+200 ECI
-208 NFYPLWEEKV
+208 WEEKV
-218 LEVVEYKEEEEG
+218 MEIAEHRVDDESV
-230 SLSNTELNSHVTC
+230 SNTELNSHVTC

-248 KSDKDGERHITL
+248 KSDKEGERHITL
-260 LRMTN
+260 LRMAN

-279 MAEYNVPSLD
+279 MSEYNVPSLD
-289 RNEILKIVDDVFAW
+289 RNEILKIIDDVFAW

-321 LCKFYKNKNYGLEV
+321 ICKFYKNKNYGLEV
-335 YGVNELSNLL
+335 YGVNELSELL
-345 KEFVHMDMDNNSF
+345 KEFVHMDMDTNSF

-370 RFLPGELAILLGDTK
+370 RFLPGELAILIGDTK

-398 LSHMNILYLS
+398 LTHMNILYLS
-408 LEVGNWLIFRRFL
+408 LEVGSWLIFRRFL

-427 TKQEVN
+427 SKQEVN
-433 EIYRAY
+433 DIYRVY
-439 DEEKVKS
+439 DEEKVKV
-446 INDRVKNIKVMTTSP
+446 INNGVKNIKVMTTSP

-508 ATQMDVIF
+508 ATQIDVIF

-527 RDILT
+527 RDMLT

-553 GDRGMSDT
+553 GDRTMNDT

-568 SRDETDFELALKFK
+568 SRDETDFELAMKFN

-591 KGE
+591 EVE

>member
-1 MEDRKVKY
+1 MASDSVKY

-22 AIRPEHITKYIKPRQ
+22 AIRPEHIAKYIKPNQ
-37 ELYRSLFTLD
+37 ELYRSLFILD
-47 DTAFNHFRDKG
+47 DSAFEHFRDKG
-58 SIKSYKGKYSLKTII
+58 SIKSYKGTYALNTII
-73 FDIDKG
+73 FDIDRGK
-79 RKTGEDTRQ
+79 KTGEDTKQ
-88 RAIAFM
+88 RALSFYE
-94 NTLLEQGV
+94 TLLEQGLE
-102 DTSTQAHIWFSGRGF
+102 DDQIHIWFSGRGF
-117 HIEIPNLYGFE
+117 HIEIPNLYGFVP
-128 ESENLP
+128 SENLP

-176 SWQMINEM
+176 SWKMLKDM
-184 SYQEI
+184 TYLEI
-189 CEYCQSQRTDY
+189 SEYCQTQKQDY
-200 NHTEFDES
+200 NHEPFDE
-208 NFYPLWEEKV
+208 NQITIWEDKV
-218 LEVVEYKEEEEG
+218 LDVKEFKEKTNADV
-230 SLSNTELNSHVTC
+230 SNTNLNAHVTC
-243 VQKMW
+243 IQKMW
-248 KSDKDGERHITL
+248 KSDKEGERHITL
-260 LRMTN
+260 LRMAN
-265 AWKRMGI
+265 GWRRMGI

-279 MAEYNVPSLD
+279 MSEYNIPSLD
-289 RNEILKIVDDVFAW
+289 HNEILKIIDDVYAW

-312 TIMDKYCDP
+312 TIMEKYCDP
-321 LCKFYKNKNYGLEV
+321 ICKFYKRKNYGLEV
-335 YGVNELSNLL
+335 LNVKELSNKLRD
-345 KEFVHMDMDNNSF
+345 FVSMDMDTNCF

-365 IPEDY
+365 MNTNY

-398 LSHMNILYLS
+398 LSHMNVLYLS
-408 LEVGNWLIFRRFL
+408 LEVGDWLIFRRFL
-421 QTANAL
+421 QAGNGI
-427 TKQEVN
+427 TKEEVN
-433 EIYRAY
+433 DIYRDY
-439 DEEKVKS
+439 DEDKVKK
-446 INDRVKNIKVMTTSP
+446 INDKVKHIKVMTTSP

-469 ISDNQPQIV
+469 IADNQPQVV
-478 CIDTIDAIEVK
+478 CIDTIDAIEVR

-527 RDILT
+527 RDMLT

-543 QKADKIIGIT
+543 QKADKILGIQ
-553 GDRGMSDT
+553 GDRQMNDT

-568 SRDETDFELALKFK
+568 SRDETDFEMAFKFD
-582 YHTFQFSPI
+582 YRTFQFNPLEI
-591 KGE
+591 K

>member
-1 MEDRKVKY
+1 MGNNTVKY
-9 IELAIGSVSNRAY
+9 IDLAIGSVSNRAY
-22 AIRPEHITKYIKPRQ
+22 AIRPEHITKYIKPNQ
-37 ELYRSLFTLD
+37 ELYRSLFMLD
-47 DTAFNHFRDKG
+47 ETSFEHFRDKG
-58 SIKSYKGKYSLKTII
+58 SIKSYKGTYALNTII
-73 FDIDKG
+73 FDIDRGK
-79 RKTGEDTRQ
+79 KTGEDTRQ

-102 DTSTQAHIWFSGRGF
+102 DTSTQCHLWFSGRGF

-128 ESENLP
+128 ESKNLP

-176 SWQMINEM
+176 SWQMINDM
-184 SYQEI
+184 SYQDI
-189 CEYCQSQRTDY
+189 CEYCQNQKTDY
-200 NHTEFDES
+200 NHTPFNEDEV
-208 NFYPLWEEKV
+208 YPIWEDKV
-218 LEVVEYKEEEEG
+218 LDVKEFKEEEEG
-230 SLSNTELNSHVTC
+230 AISNTTLNAHVTC

-248 KSDKDGERHITL
+248 KSDKEGERHITL
-260 LRMTN
+260 LRMAN
-265 AWKRMGI
+265 AWRRMGI
-272 QKEGAIK
+272 VKEGAIK
-279 MAEYNVPSLD
+279 MSEYNIPSLGH
-289 RNEILKIVDDVFAW
+289 NEILKILDDVYAW

-312 TIMDKYCDP
+312 TIMEKYCDP
-321 LCKFYKNKNYGLEV
+321 ICKFYKQKNYGLEV
-335 YGVNELSNLL
+335 LNVKELSNKL
-345 KEFVHMDMDNNSF
+345 KEFVHMDMDTNSF
-358 NLKDYYP
+358 NLKDHYP
-365 IPEDY
+365 IPTDY
-370 RFLPGELAILLGDTK
+370 RFVPGELAILLGDTK

-398 LSHMNILYLS
+398 LTHMNVLYLS
-408 LEVGNWLIFRRFL
+408 LEVGDWLIFRRFL
-421 QTANAL
+421 QAGNGI

-433 EIYRAY
+433 EIYRIY
-439 DEEKVKS
+439 DEERVQQINDKVKH
-446 INDRVKNIKVMTTSP
+446 IKVMTTSP
-461 DIDSMKQI
+461 DIDSMKQLI
-469 ISDNQPQIV
+469 ADNQPQIV
-478 CIDTIDAIEVK
+478 CIDTIDAIDVR

-508 ATQMDVIF
+508 ATQMDVMF

-527 RDILT
+527 RDMLT

-543 QKADKIIGIT
+543 QKADKILGIT
-553 GDRGMSDT
+553 GNRGSSNT

-568 SRDETDFELALKFK
+568 SRDETDFELAFEFD
-582 YHTFQFSPI
+582 YRTFQFKPKEI
-591 KGE
+591 

>member
-1 MEDRKVKY
+1 MATDSVKY

-22 AIRPEHITKYIKPRQ
+22 AIRPEHIAKYIKPNQ
-37 ELYRSLFTLD
+37 ELYRSLFILD
-47 DTAFNHFRDKG
+47 KSAFEHFRDKG
-58 SIKSYKGKYSLKTII
+58 SIKSYKGTYALNTII
-73 FDIDKG
+73 FDIDRGK
-79 RKTGEDTRQ
+79 KTGEDTKQ
-88 RAIAFM
+88 RALSFYE
-94 NTLLEQGV
+94 TLLEQGLE
-102 DTSTQAHIWFSGRGF
+102 DDQIHIWFSGRGF
-117 HIEIPNLYGFE
+117 HIEIPNLYGFVP
-128 ESENLP
+128 SENLP

-176 SWQMINEM
+176 SWQMLNDM
-184 SYQEI
+184 TYLEI
-189 CEYCQSQRTDY
+189 CEYCQTQKQDY
-200 NHTEFDES
+200 NHSPFDEEQVT
-208 NFYPLWEEKV
+208 LWEDKV
-218 LEVVEYKEEEEG
+218 LDVKEFKEETNADV
-230 SLSNTELNSHVTC
+230 SNTNLNAHVTC
-243 VQKMW
+243 IQKMW
-248 KSDKDGERHITL
+248 KSEKEGERHITL
-260 LRMTN
+260 LRMAN
-265 AWKRMGI
+265 GWRRMGI

-279 MAEYNVPSLD
+279 MSEYNIPSLD
-289 RNEILKIVDDVFAW
+289 HNEILKIIDDVYAW

-312 TIMDKYCDP
+312 TIMEKYCDP
-321 LCKFYKNKNYGLEV
+321 ICKFYKRKNYGLEV
-335 YGVNELSNLL
+335 LNVKELSNKLRD
-345 KEFVHMDMDNNSF
+345 FVSMDMDTNCF

-365 IPEDY
+365 MNTNY

-398 LSHMNILYLS
+398 LSHMNVLYLS
-408 LEVGNWLIFRRFL
+408 LEVGDWLIFRRFL
-421 QTANAL
+421 QAGNGI
-427 TKQEVN
+427 TKEEVN
-433 EIYRAY
+433 DVYRDY
-439 DEEKVKS
+439 DEDKVKK
-446 INDRVKNIKVMTTSP
+446 INDKVKHIKVMTTSP

-469 ISDNQPQIV
+469 IADNQPQVV
-478 CIDTIDAIEVK
+478 CIDTIDAIEVR

-527 RDILT
+527 RDMLT

-543 QKADKIIGIT
+543 QKADKIIGIQ
-553 GDRGMSDT
+553 GDRQMNDT

-568 SRDETDFELALKFK
+568 SRDETDFEMAFKFD
-582 YHTFQFSPI
+582 YRTFQFKPLEI
-591 KGE
+591 K

>member
-1 MEDRKVKY
+1 MASDSVKY
-9 IELAIGSVSNRAY
+9 IELAVGSVSNRAY
-22 AIRPEHITKYIKPRQ
+22 AIRPEHITKYIKPNQ

-47 DTAFNHFRDKG
+47 NTAFEHFRDKG
-58 SIKSYKGKYSLKTII
+58 SIKSYKGTYAINTII
-73 FDIDKG
+73 YDIDRGK
-79 RKTGEDTRQ
+79 KTGEDARQ
-88 RAIAFM
+88 RALSFYD
-94 NTLLEQGV
+94 TLLEQGLE
-102 DTSTQAHIWFSGRGF
+102 DSQIHIWFSGRGY
-117 HIEIPNLYGFE
+117 HIEIPNLYGFK
-128 ESENLP
+128 ESINLP
-134 YQVKMTI
+134 YQVKVTI

-176 SWQMINEM
+176 SWQMINDM
-184 SYQEI
+184 TYQEI
-189 CEYCQSQRTDY
+189 CEYCQTQKQDY
-200 NHTEFDES
+200 HHTPFNLD
-208 NFYPLWEEKV
+208 NVYPIWEDKV
-218 LEVVEYKEEEEG
+218 LEVQEFREDEKDI
-230 SLSNTELNSHVTC
+230 SNTNLNAHVTC

-248 KSDKDGERHITL
+248 KSEKDGERHITL

-265 AWKRMGI
+265 AWRRMGI
-272 QKEGAIK
+272 PKEGSIK
-279 MAEYNVPSLD
+279 MAEYNIPSLD
-289 RNEILKIVDDVFAW
+289 HNEILKIVDDVYAW

-312 TIMDKYCDP
+312 TIMEKYCDP
-321 LCKFYKNKNYGLEV
+321 ICKFYKNKNYGLEV
-335 YGVNELSNLL
+335 LNVKELSNKLRD
-345 KEFVHMDMDNNSF
+345 FVHMDMDTNCF
-358 NLKDYYP
+358 NLKDHYP
-365 IPEDY
+365 IPNNY

-392 QSLMVK
+392 QSVMVK
-398 LSHMNILYLS
+398 LTHMNVLYLS
-408 LEVGNWLIFRRFL
+408 LEVGDWLIFRRFL
-421 QTANAL
+421 QAGNGI

-433 EIYRAY
+433 EIYRNY
-439 DEEKVKS
+439 DEERVQQ
-446 INDRVKNIKVMTTSP
+446 INDRVKHIKVMTTSP

-469 ISDNQPQIV
+469 IADNQPQIV
-478 CIDTIDAIEVK
+478 CIDTIDAIEVR

-527 RDILT
+527 RDMLT

-543 QKADKIIGIT
+543 QKADKILGIT
-553 GDRGMSDT
+553 GDRGMNDT

-568 SRDETDFELALKFK
+568 SRDETDFEIAFDFDYK
-582 YHTFQFSPI
+582 TFQFKPLEI
-591 KGE
+591 K

>member
-1 MEDRKVKY
+1 MASDSVKY

-22 AIRPEHITKYIKPRQ
+22 AIRPEHITKYIKPNQ
-37 ELYRSLFTLD
+37 ELYRSLFILD
-47 DTAFNHFRDKG
+47 DSAFEHFRDKG
-58 SIKSYKGKYSLKTII
+58 SIKSYKGTYALNSII
-73 FDIDKG
+73 FDIDRGK
-79 RKTGEDTRQ
+79 KTGEDTRQ
-88 RAIAFM
+88 RAISFM

-128 ESENLP
+128 ESINLP

-176 SWQMINEM
+176 SWQMINDM
-184 SYQEI
+184 TYQEI
-189 CEYCQSQRTDY
+189 CEYCQTQKQDY
-200 NHTEFDES
+200 NHTPFDLD
-208 NFYPLWEEKV
+208 NVYPIWEDKV
-218 LEVVEYKEEEEG
+218 LDVQEFREDEKDI
-230 SLSNTELNSHVTC
+230 SNTNLNAHVTC

-248 KSDKDGERHITL
+248 KSEKDGERHITL
-260 LRMTN
+260 LRMAN
-265 AWKRMGI
+265 AWRRMGI
-272 QKEGAIK
+272 QKEGSIK
-279 MAEYNVPSLD
+279 MAEYNIPSLD
-289 RNEILKIVDDVFAW
+289 HNEILKIIDDVYAW

-312 TIMDKYCDP
+312 TIMEKYCDP
-321 LCKFYKNKNYGLEV
+321 ICKFYKNKNYGLEV
-335 YGVNELSNLL
+335 LNVKELSNKLRD
-345 KEFVHMDMDNNSF
+345 FVHMDMDTNCF
-358 NLKDYYP
+358 NLKDHYP
-365 IPEDY
+365 IPNNY

-398 LSHMNILYLS
+398 LTHMNIMYLS
-408 LEVGNWLIFRRFL
+408 LEVGDWLIFRRFL
-421 QTANAL
+421 QAGNGI

-433 EIYRAY
+433 EIYRNY
-439 DEEKVKS
+439 DEERVKQ
-446 INDRVKNIKVMTTSP
+446 INDRVKHIKVMTTSP

-469 ISDNQPQIV
+469 IADNQPQIV
-478 CIDTIDAIEVK
+478 CIDTIDAIEVR

-527 RDILT
+527 RDMLT

-553 GDRGMSDT
+553 GDRQMNDT

-568 SRDETDFELALKFK
+568 SRDETDFEIAFNFD
-582 YHTFQFSPI
+582 YTTFQFKPLEI
-591 KGE
+591 K

>member
-1 MEDRKVKY
+1 MADNNVKY
-9 IELAIGSVSNRAY
+9 VELAIGSVSNRAY
-22 AIRPEHITKYIKPRQ
+22 AIRPEHITKYIKPNQ
-37 ELYRSLFTLD
+37 ELYRSLFILD
-47 DTAFNHFRDKG
+47 KSAFEHFRDKG
-58 SIKSYKGKYSLKTII
+58 SIKSYKGTYALNTVI
-73 FDIDKG
+73 FDIDRGK
-79 RKTGEDTRQ
+79 KTGQDTKQ
-88 RAIAFM
+88 RALSFYE
-94 NTLLEQGV
+94 TLLEQGLE
-102 DTSTQAHIWFSGRGF
+102 DDQIHIWFSGRGF
-117 HIEIPNLYGFE
+117 HIEIPNLYGFVP
-128 ESENLP
+128 SENLP
-134 YQVKMTI
+134 YQAKMTI

-176 SWQMINEM
+176 SWKMLNDM
-184 SYQEI
+184 TYLEI
-189 CEYCQSQRTDY
+189 CEYCQTQKQDY
-200 NHTEFDES
+200 NHKPFDE
-208 NFYPLWEEKV
+208 NQITIWEDKV
-218 LEVVEYKEEEEG
+218 LDVKEFKEENNADV
-230 SLSNTELNSHVTC
+230 SNTNLNAHVTC

-248 KSDKDGERHITL
+248 KSDKEGERHITL
-260 LRMTN
+260 LRMAN
-265 AWKRMGI
+265 GWRRMGI

-279 MAEYNVPSLD
+279 MSEYNIPSLD
-289 RNEILKIVDDVFAW
+289 HNEILKIIDDVYAW

-312 TIMDKYCDP
+312 TIMEKYCDP
-321 LCKFYKNKNYGLEV
+321 ICKFYKNKNYGLEV
-335 YGVNELSNLL
+335 LNVKELSSKLRD
-345 KEFVHMDMDNNSF
+345 FVHMDMDTNSF

-365 IPEDY
+365 MNTDY

-398 LSHMNILYLS
+398 LSHMNVMYLS
-408 LEVGNWLIFRRFL
+408 LEVGDWLIFRRFL
-421 QTANAL
+421 QAGNGI

-433 EIYRAY
+433 ETYRIY
-439 DEEKVKS
+439 DEDRVNKINDKVKH
-446 INDRVKNIKVMTTSP
+446 IKVMTTSP
-461 DIDSMKQI
+461 DIDSMKQLI
-469 ISDNQPQIV
+469 ADNQPQIV

-527 RDILT
+527 RDMLT

-543 QKADKIIGIT
+543 QKADKILGIQ
-553 GDRGMSDT
+553 GQRDANNI

-568 SRDETDFELALKFK
+568 SRDETDFEMAFDFDYK
-582 YHTFQFSPI
+582 TFQFKPRSI
-591 KGE
+591 